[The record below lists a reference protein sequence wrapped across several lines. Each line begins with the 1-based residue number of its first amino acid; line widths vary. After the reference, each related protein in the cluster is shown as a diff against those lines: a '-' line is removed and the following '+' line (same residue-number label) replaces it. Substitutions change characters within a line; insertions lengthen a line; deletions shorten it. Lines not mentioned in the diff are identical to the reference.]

1 MEHFINRQTEL
12 TILETRWRST
22 KPEFLVLY
30 GRRRVGKSALINFFC
45 QDRVHAYFLATRVT
59 PTDSLAAFKTVLAQ
73 ATGNALL
80 EHLHFDSWTSALEVA
95 LDVMTTAAQGARFC
109 LILDEFQYL
118 CEVSPELP
126 SILQK
131 WWDTKARSRPCMLVL
146 CGSHISFM
154 EREVLAERS
163 PLFGRRTGQMRILPL
178 KPWHAGLFL
187 PNWSALDRLKAFAVV
202 GGVPAYLERFDAHQ
216 DLRTNVL
223 REILAPDGYLFDE
236 VNFLLRTELGQAHTY
251 LSLLNAIAGGAT
263 RISEI
268 ASRTQISVT
277 SLAKPLN
284 ILMDLGFVQRHVPFV
299 EYNPHKSK
307 RGVYRVSDPFTRFW
321 CRYILPNM
329 SLITAGRGALVWD
342 RFIEPDLP
350 TFLGLVFEEVC
361 RSFVEAQADVL
372 VPGEHALRV
381 GSHWDRDFDVDVMAT
396 LTDGSMVIGE
406 CKAWSGPVGLNVLE
420 TLKYRQARLGQA
432 PRVHRVLFS
441 ASGFTAE
448 VQAAADRGEVVLAD
462 LDQIMGGG

>member
-1 MEHFINRQTEL
+1 MEHFINRRAEL
-12 TILETRWRST
+12 TLLETRWMST
-22 KPEFLVLY
+22 KSEFLVLY
-30 GRRRVGKSALINFFC
+30 GRRRVGKSALINTFC
-45 QDRVHAYFLATRVT
+45 RDRIHAYFLATRVT
-59 PTDSLAAFKTVLAQ
+59 ATDSLAAFKTVLAQ
-73 ATGNALL
+73 ATGNTLL
-80 EHLHFDSWTSALEVA
+80 EHLHFDSWATALEVA

-131 WWDTKARSRPCMLVL
+131 WWDTKARARPCMLIL

-178 KPWHAGLFL
+178 QPWHAGLFL
-187 PNWSALDRLKAFAVV
+187 LNWSPLDRLKAFAVA
-202 GGVPAYLERFDAHQ
+202 GGVPAYLERFNAHQ
-216 DLRTNVL
+216 DLRSNVL
-223 REILAPDGYLFDE
+223 REMLTPDGYLFDE

-251 LSLLNAIAGGAT
+251 MSLLNAIAGGAT

-284 ILMDLGFVQRHVPFV
+284 ILIELGFVQRHVPFTEV
-299 EYNPHKSK
+299 NPHKSK

-321 CRYILPNM
+321 CRYILPNS
-329 SLITAGRGALVWD
+329 SLIMAGRGALVWD

-361 RSFVEAQADVL
+361 RSFVETQADVL

-381 GSHWDRDFDVDVMAT
+381 GSHWDRDYDVDVMAT
-396 LTDGSMVIGE
+396 LTDGSMLIGE

-420 TLKYRQARLGQA
+420 TLKYRQTRLAHGAQ
-432 PRVHRVLFS
+432 VHRVLFS

-448 VQAAADRGEVVLAD
+448 VQAAAERGEVVLAD
-462 LDQIMGGG
+462 LDRIMAGE